1 MLANSSISLFCI
13 VGAIYIALLLAIMV
27 IRWLRK
33 ETVIT
38 DHLPCNL
45 SETGSMVYYA
55 KHTSGDGDNK
65 YCFNFRKTNNAWLA
79 YIVRTPDF
87 NDKSDSTYITH
98 RVYDKNN
105 SSYFIS
111 WDRPVD
117 SLKDIQTFAKVWA
130 GNMQKYIEAGKYFG
144 E

>member
-13 VGAIYIALLLAIMV
+13 VGAISIALLLAIMV

-79 YIVRTPDF
+79 YIVRIPDERGCF
-87 NDKSDSTYITH
+87 LASNGQKRDGNRQEKRMAQNCLLQKVQSF
-98 RVYDKNN
+98 RV
-105 SSYFIS
+105 
-111 WDRPVD
+111 
-117 SLKDIQTFAKVWA
+117 Q
-130 GNMQKYIEAGKYFG
+130 Q
-144 E
+144 